1 MKLTRRTVES
11 AALFA
16 SAFFLTTLAHELAHA
31 LAGVLVGR
39 DPVMFTT
46 RVQYTID
53 GSELARVTTSLA
65 GPLFSGVSGLALAF
79 IARAMRGA
87 PRLRLWVLW
96 LGYHGLV
103 NLIGYAFSA
112 WFAPDADLGSAMRL
126 LGVPTVGLIAI
137 MGLGL
142 AGLRLV
148 ARLFASTFAQL
159 APTPLSSD
167 VEANAWSKEIGVFA
181 GFLATPVLML
191 SMLPV
196 PHWLTLLYCG
206 VSAFPLFDL
215 PDALVRARAESAKSP
230 LPPASPVPFAVAFVV
245 LVLVSRLVFDGGV
258 AFTR

>member
-1 MKLTRRTVES
+1 MES

-16 SAFFLTTLAHELAHA
+16 AAFFLTTLAHELAHA
-31 LAGVLVGR
+31 IAAVLVGR

-46 RVQYTID
+46 SVHCDMEGTV
-53 GSELARVTTSLA
+53 SARVITTLA
-65 GPLFSGVSGLALAF
+65 GPLFSGLSGAGLLF

-87 PRLRLWVLW
+87 PRARLFVAW

-103 NLIGYAFSA
+103 NLVGYVFSA
-112 WFAPDADLGSAMRL
+112 WFAPDADLGSATRL
-126 LGVPTVGLIAI
+126 LGVPTPGLIAL

-148 ARLFASTFAQL
+148 ARPFGVVFAQL
-159 APTPLSSD
+159 APAPLATEA
-167 VEANAWSKEIGVFA
+167 EANAWSKELGVYA
-181 GFLATPVLML
+181 GFLATPVVML

-215 PDALVRARAESAKSP
+215 PDAVVRARDGAGKTP
-230 LPPASPVPFAVAFVV
+230 LAGATPVPFIIAFVV
-245 LVLVSRLVFDGGV
+245 LVLVGRFVFDSGV
-258 AFTR
+258 PFTR